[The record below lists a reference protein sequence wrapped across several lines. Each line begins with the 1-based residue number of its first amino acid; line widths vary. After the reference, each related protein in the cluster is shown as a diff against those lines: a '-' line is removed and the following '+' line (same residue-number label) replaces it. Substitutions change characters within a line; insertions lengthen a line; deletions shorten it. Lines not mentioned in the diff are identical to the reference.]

1 MKRYL
6 NSFAVIF
13 GMLLVAGSVKGQDPN
28 FSQWFSTP
36 LYYNPAYAGV
46 NTGLRARFLFRDQ
59 WPNLPVDFK
68 SYYFSAD
75 LGDRRLPGSGGL
87 GLIVESDNQGIAFIH
102 DLSVGLNI
110 SVRIPITA
118 YVVSQVGIKA
128 AIVQKSVN
136 YDELVF
142 TDALSAQY
150 GNIYQ
155 TSFVPPD
162 AGKKVFPDFGAGGI
176 LQFSNEP
183 GNIAGTLGFGV
194 DHIFKPD
201 ESFLS
206 MGSAPLPRKYVAHAD
221 FVISAGGGSSSGY
234 YGSNNDE
241 GLKINP
247 GIIYQNQSN
256 MNAIQAGLN
265 LLKYNIYL
273 GGWYKSTM
281 KDIPSSAVT
290 LLAGYRYSFAP
301 DMNIKFM
308 YSYDLQISGALQG
321 MGGAHEISLILEF
334 DKLSL
339 FGGGGGGGGG
349 FSVPGSAHS
358 RGGGYTPLECPTF
371 Y

>member
-1 MKRYL
+1 MKKQL
-6 NSFAVIF
+6 NFFAVLV
-13 GMLLVAGSVKGQDPN
+13 GMLSAVFSVQGQDPN

-75 LGDRRLPGSGGL
+75 MGDRRLPGSGGI
-87 GLIVESDNQGIAFIH
+87 GLVVESDNEGVAFIH

-118 YVVSQVGIKA
+118 NVVTQVGIKA
-128 AIVQKSVN
+128 AIMQKSVN

-142 TDALSAQY
+142 TDQLSAQY
-150 GNIYQ
+150 GNIYE

-162 AGKKVFPDFGAGGI
+162 AGKKVFPDFGAGG
-176 LQFSNEP
+176 LMQFANES
-183 GNIAGTLGFGV
+183 GNIAGTIGLGV
-194 DHIFKPD
+194 DHLFKPD

-221 FVISAGGGSSSGY
+221 FVITGGGGSSSSY

-247 GIIYQNQSN
+247 GIIYQNQFN
-256 MNAIQAGLN
+256 MNALQVGLN
-265 LLKYNIYL
+265 ILKYNIYL
-273 GGWYKSTM
+273 GAWYKSTTNN
-281 KDIPSSAVT
+281 IPSSAMT

-301 DMNIKFM
+301 DMNIKFI

-321 MGGAHEISLILEF
+321 LGGAHEISLILEF
-334 DKLSL
+334 DKLSI
-339 FGGGGGGGGG
+339 FGGGGGGGG
-349 FSVPGSAHS
+349 SSIPGGART
-358 RGGGYTPLECPTF
+358 RGGGYSPLECPTF

>member
-1 MKRYL
+1 MKKHL
-6 NSFAVIF
+6 NLFAIIF
-13 GMLLVAGSVKGQDPN
+13 GMLLAGFSVRAQDPN

-75 LGDRRLPGSGGL
+75 MGDRRLPGSGGL
-87 GLIVESDNQGIAFIH
+87 GLVVESDNQGIAFIH
-102 DLSVGLNI
+102 DLSVGLNL

-118 YVVSQVGIKA
+118 NVVTQVGIKA
-128 AIVQKSVN
+128 AIDQRSVN

-142 TDALSAQY
+142 TDQLSAQY

-155 TSFVPPD
+155 TSFVPPN
-162 AGKKVFPDFGAGGI
+162 AGKKVFPDFGVGG
-176 LQFSNEP
+176 LMQFANEP
-183 GNIAGTLGFGV
+183 GNIAGTIGFAA
-194 DHIFKPD
+194 DHLFKPD

-221 FVISAGGGSSSGY
+221 FVISAGGGGSANY
-234 YGSNNDE
+234 YGNSNDDE
-241 GLKINP
+241 LKINP
-247 GIIYQNQSN
+247 GIIYQNQFN
-256 MNAIQAGLN
+256 LNALQVGLN
-265 LLKYNIYL
+265 ILKYNIYV
-273 GGWYKSTM
+273 GAWYKSTTNNL
-281 KDIPSSAVT
+281 PSSAMT
-290 LLAGYRYSFAP
+290 LLAGYRYAFAP

-308 YSYDLQISGALQG
+308 YSYDLQISGSLQG
-321 MGGAHEISLILEF
+321 LGGAHEISLILEF
-334 DKLSL
+334 DKLSI
-339 FGGGGGGGGG
+339 FGGGGGGG
-349 FSVPGSAHS
+349 FSVPGGGARS